1 MTKAK
6 DLKVMIV
13 GGGGREHALAWKVAE
28 SPLVEKIYC
37 VPGNGGTALEEKV
50 ENLPLAV
57 DQFALISEAASREQV
72 DLIVI
77 GPDNPLAE
85 GIVDYLEE
93 KGHKVFG
100 PTKEQAKL
108 EWSKSHAKEVMQ
120 KLGIPTARYGLFSAK
135 DEALAFARDNAWA
148 RVVKADGLAYGK
160 GVFVCSTLDEVEE
173 ALDQCF
179 AERAFGASG
188 DQVIVEEILT
198 GEELSIFLLMDGKTL
213 LPMQACQDHKRRY
226 EEDRGPNTGGMGAY
240 SPVPLY
246 DRYRSEIEEQITRP
260 LAEALALGNFSY
272 RGVLFVGILIAD
284 DVPYVLEF
292 NARFGDPETQAL
304 MPRLK
309 SDLFPALLA
318 CCEGRLAEI
327 ELDWHRDKSL
337 CVVACDDG
345 YPATSSKNEAI
356 DIGTIS
362 GDARLFHAGTAISG
376 GKLITNGGRVL
387 AVTGLGKDFE
397 QASDAAYRNLES
409 VAFKG
414 MDYRKDIGWRVNSKC
429 QSK

>member
-28 SPLVEKIYC
+28 SPMVEKIFC
-37 VPGNGGTALEEKV
+37 APGNGGTALETKV

-57 DQFALISEAASREQV
+57 DQFVLLSEAALKEQV

-77 GPDNPLAE
+77 GPDNPLAD

-100 PTKEQAKL
+100 PTKEQARL
-108 EWSKSHAKEVMQ
+108 EWSKSHAKEEMH
-120 KLGIPTARYGLFSAK
+120 KLGIPTARYGLFTAK
-135 DEALAFARDNAWA
+135 EEALAFARHNEWA

-173 ALDQCF
+173 ALNQCF

-188 DQVIVEEILT
+188 DQVIIEERLT

-246 DRYRSEIEEQITRP
+246 DRYRSEIEDQITRP
-260 LAEALALGNFSY
+260 LAEALGRGDFSY

-304 MPRLK
+304 LPRLQ
-309 SDLFPALLA
+309 SDLLPALMA

-327 ELDWHRDKSL
+327 ELDWTEEKSL

-356 DIGTIS
+356 EIGTIG
-362 GDARLFHAGTAISG
+362 GDARLFHAGTAISD
-376 GKLITNGGRVL
+376 GKLATNGGRVL

-397 QASDAAYRNLES
+397 QASDAAYRNLE
-409 VAFKG
+409 AITFKG

-429 QSK
+429 RSK